1 MVMHMTRND
10 AEKILNEWVASP
22 GLRKHMQAVAAAM
35 EWYAKKYGQDPDSW
49 YVAGLLH
56 DMDYEKYPSVGEDGH
71 PNQGVRYLR
80 EHGVDEDILYAIK
93 SHAYPAEA
101 ERETLMAKALQAV
114 DELSGFIVAVAL
126 IKPNKSLAEVDAQSV
141 IKRLKEK
148 RFAANVD
155 RDDIYI
161 GASRLEIS
169 LEEHVAN
176 VIAAL
181 QEIAQK
187 IGL

>member
-1 MVMHMTRND
+1 MVRHMTRSD
-10 AEKILNEWVASP
+10 AEKMLNEWVTSP
-22 GLRKHMQAVAAAM
+22 GLRKHMHAVAAAM
-35 EWYAKKYGQDPDSW
+35 EWYAKKYGQDPEPW

-56 DMDYEKYPSVGEDGH
+56 DMDYEKYPVVGEEGH
-71 PNQGVRYLR
+71 PNQGIRYLR
-80 EHGVDEDILYAIK
+80 GRGVDEDILYAIK
-93 SHAYPAEA
+93 SHTYPAEA
-101 ERETLMAKALQAV
+101 ERETLMAKVLQAV
-114 DELSGFIVAVAL
+114 DELSGFVVAVAL
-126 IKPNKSLAEVDAQSV
+126 IKPNKSLAEVDARSV

-155 RDDIYI
+155 RDDICI
-161 GASRLEIS
+161 GASRLELP

-181 QEIAQK
+181 KEVAQK